1 MEHKFKEELKTS
13 FDFDK
18 IFDFCENN
26 TVILNYYL
34 DDSKYHCYINRKEW
48 DTPKGVHENPFA
60 ALVLGINS
68 YTENNNQ

>member
-13 FDFDK
+13 FDF
-18 IFDFCENN
+18 
-26 TVILNYYL
+26 
-34 DDSKYHCYINRKEW
+34 

-60 ALVLGINS
+60 ALVLGINN

>member
-26 TVILNYYL
+26 TVTLNFNHY
-34 DDSKYHCYINRKEW
+34 DSKYHCYINRKEW
-48 DTPKGVHENPFA
+48 DSPKGVHENLFA
-60 ALVLGINS
+60 ALVVGIKN
-68 YTENNNQ
+68 YVENNK